1 MIIGKEC
8 KNIGPAENPLDYV
21 LGYSIGNDVSS
32 RYWQDKT
39 RSSGQHGY
47 GKSMDKF
54 APLGPVIVSTKV
66 LKDPS
71 SLKISTHVNGELRQD
86 STTGS
91 MIFDVP
97 TLVRHM
103 SRGMTLRPGAI
114 IMTGTP
120 DGVAAFMKPSPW
132 LKNGDVV
139 EIEIS
144 GIGKIRNRMTFED
157 ENSHP
162 SDNRPPGF

>member
-1 MIIGKEC
+1 MC
-8 KNIGPAENPLDYV
+8 KNLSASDNPFDYV
-21 LGYSIGNDVSS
+21 LGYTVGNDVSS

-54 APLGPVIVSTKV
+54 APLGPVLVSTNV
-66 LKDPS
+66 ITDPTK
-71 SLKISTHVNGELRQD
+71 LHIYTRVNGEERQNSGTD
-86 STTGS
+86 N

-97 TLVRHM
+97 TLIRHL
-103 SRGMTLRPGAI
+103 SRGITLRPGTV

-120 DGVAAFMKPSPW
+120 DGVIAFMKPSPW

-139 EIEIS
+139 ECEIT
-144 GIGKIRNRMTFED
+144 GIGKIRNKMVFED
-157 ENSHP
+157 ENNLP
-162 SDNRPPGF
+162 ADDRAPGF